1 MIKGKNVLFLSY
13 DGMTDPLGQ
22 SQVLPYL
29 IGLQKKG
36 YNIRLISFEKPERF
50 AAYRTQI
57 QTLCLENQ
65 LEWHP
70 LKYTKKPPLLST
82 IWDVQQLKRLVRKLH
97 AETPIDLVHC
107 RSYIT
112 ALVGLHLKK
121 KSGIPFLFDMRG
133 FWADERVDGGIWNLS
148 NPIFRLV
155 YSFFKKKEIQF
166 FTHAD
171 YTISLTNRAK
181 EEILS
186 WRYFANQLPKIQV
199 IPCCVDIKKFDPN
212 SISESKKAEL
222 RTKLGISSD
231 VAVVGYV
238 GSIGTWYK
246 LPEMLDF
253 FKVYAASNPTAIFLF
268 VTAENPKII
277 LEMATQK
284 GIDSANLRIVSALYS
299 EVAAYI
305 SLFSFSVFFIQSTF
319 SKMAS
324 SPTKQGELMAM
335 GIPVICNT
343 GVGDTDWVVEK
354 FNAGWAL
361 PTLNPEAYSKLDWS
375 KFQFDSSEIT
385 VGANEFY
392 ALEKGVDLYSE
403 VYEMCYGA

>member
-1 MIKGKNVLFLSY
+1 MTQGKNVLFLSY

-29 IGLQKKG
+29 IGLRKKG

-50 AAYRTQI
+50 SAYQTHI
-57 QTLCLENQ
+57 QNLCSENQ

-70 LKYTKKPPLLST
+70 LKYTKNPPLLST

-112 ALVGLHLKK
+112 ALVGLRLKQK
-121 KSGIPFLFDMRG
+121 LNIPFLFDMRG
-133 FWADERVDGGIWNLS
+133 FWADERVDGGIWKLS

-155 YSFFKKKEIQF
+155 YSYFKKKEIQF
-166 FTHAD
+166 FKHAN
-171 YTISLTNRAK
+171 YSISLTNRAK

-186 WRYFANQLPKIQV
+186 WRYFANHLPKIQV
-199 IPCCVDIKKFDPN
+199 IPCCVDMKKFDPN
-212 SISESKKAEL
+212 SISEMKKTEL
-222 RTKLGISSD
+222 RTKLNISSD
-231 VAVVGYV
+231 VSVVGYV

-253 FKVYAASNPTAIFLF
+253 FKVYSASNPTAIFLF
-268 VTAENPKII
+268 VTAENPKNIV
-277 LEMATQK
+277 EMAMQK
-284 GIDSANLRIVSALYS
+284 GIDSAHLRIVSALYS

-335 GIPVICNT
+335 GIPVVCNT

-375 KFQFDSSEIT
+375 TFQFDRSKISE
-385 VGANEFY
+385 GANEFY
-392 ALEKGVDLYSE
+392 ALEKGVNWYSE
-403 VYEMCYGA
+403 VYEACHGA

>member
-1 MIKGKNVLFLSY
+1 MRGKNVLFLSY

-36 YNIRLISFEKPERF
+36 YNIRLISFEKPDRF

-70 LKYTKKPPLLST
+70 LKYTKSPPLLST
-82 IWDVQQLKRLVRKLH
+82 IWDVQQLKRKVQKLH

-112 ALVGLHLKK
+112 ALVGLRLKQK
-121 KSGIPFLFDMRG
+121 QNIPFLFDMRG
-133 FWADERVDGGIWNLS
+133 FWADERVDGGIWKLS

-155 YSFFKKKEIQF
+155 YSYFKKKEIQF

-186 WRYFANQLPKIQV
+186 WRYFTKHPPKIQV
-199 IPCCVDIKKFDPN
+199 IPCCVDMQKFDPN
-212 SISESKKAEL
+212 SISEAKKTEL
-222 RTKLGISSD
+222 RTQLDISSD
-231 VAVVGYV
+231 SSVVGYV

-253 FKVYAASNPTAIFLF
+253 FKVYSASNSTALFLF
-268 VTAENPKII
+268 VTAENPKTI

-284 GIDSANLRIVSALYS
+284 GIDTSNLRIVSAMYS

-361 PTLNPEAYSKLDWS
+361 PALTPEAYSKLDWS
-375 KFQFDSSEIT
+375 AFQFDRAEISS
-385 VGANEFY
+385 GANEFY
-392 ALEKGVDLYSE
+392 ALKKGVNWYSE
-403 VYEMCYGA
+403 VYESCHGA